1 MLKTPVQFQ
10 KSRFINKRNEKH
22 CYFWPFFVDCG
33 GHIGIPTAIK
43 NLNLKGPP
51 ELSKPVQFQPNPSN
65 RSREEDNNRF
75 QLFLAMA
82 AILFE
87 LPKKQTYIFVLVMEA
102 TFWLNF
108 GWHRPGSL

>member
-1 MLKTPVQFQ
+1 MLKTTVQFQ
-10 KSRFINKRNEKH
+10 KNRLINKRNEKH
-22 CYFWPFFVDCG
+22 PNFWPFFVDRG

-51 ELSKPVQFQPNPSN
+51 EFSKPMQFQPNPSN

-75 QLFLAMA
+75 RLFLATV

-87 LPKKQTYIFVLVMEA
+87 LRKKKT
-102 TFWLNF
+102 
-108 GWHRPGSL
+108 